1 MPDFVGKNIKMNYLF
16 LLIHEDQHLKK
27 MYNIVENYL
36 KNQLDNLDV

>member
-1 MPDFVGKNIKMNYLF
+1 MPDFGGRKYQNELSF

-36 KNQLDNLDV
+36 KNQLDNLGI